1 MKNKINS
8 LFTSRNIIDI
18 IILVSIAYLLFI
30 VVFEKP
36 IDTSILDSKLEEID
50 KSTKKLEAA
59 QLKYDSLIKEQ
70 ENKISDI
77 DYKIDNIKEKTTIVR
92 EYYHEISK
100 KADNY
105 NSSQIDSFFKIRYNY

>member
-8 LFTSRNIIDI
+8 LFTSRNIINAI
-18 IILVSIAYLLFI
+18 VIACIVYLLFI

-50 KSTKKLEAA
+50 IRTKKLEAA